1 MTSRAVFSS
10 QDGWRYG
17 LLGLPLAFCA
27 LPLYVLM
34 PNLYA
39 RQWGVSLAA
48 LGAVLLAARLL
59 DAVLDPWLGRV
70 CDRLFARSI
79 AAVLAFGAAAALLL
93 GLGFSAIFL
102 PPVQEPD
109 ALLAWAGGWLV
120 LTYLAYSALA
130 VAHQSW
136 GAMLGGDALQR
147 SRVVAWREGLGLV
160 GVVLASVVGNLLG
173 VPLMLGLLWLTL
185 GLGWWA
191 WSRAPRPARPKHG
204 MTANACFQTDK
215 VPVTAP
221 VGLWHPMQQPAFRRL
236 LAVFMLNGIASA
248 IPATLVLFFVQ
259 DRLQGSEA
267 LQSAALGLY
276 FVCAA
281 LSMPLW
287 LRAVARLGLARSWA
301 VGMGLSVLV
310 FLWASQLGAGDGAL
324 FLIVCALS
332 GAALGSDLALPG
344 AMLAGLIHDAGDRG
358 RADGAYFGWW
368 NFATKLNLALAAGLA
383 LPLLGWL
390 GYAPGARDA
399 QALQVL
405 TVAYCLLPCGL
416 KTGAGAAAL
425 PFFYPTRGT
434 SRSQHETT
442 SIDPCRRGLFGAG
455 PERLQHTQSDRL
467 RRAKT
472 GAGAARLLQR
482 HARRLRHL
490 YRPLGSGGKALHRGH
505 GVQLAG

>member
-1 MTSRAVFSS
+1 
-10 QDGWRYG
+10 
-17 LLGLPLAFCA
+17 
-27 LPLYVLM
+27 M

-39 RQWGVSLAA
+39 REWGVSLAA

-79 AAVLAFGAAAALLL
+79 RAVLAFGAAAAVLL

-102 PPVQEPD
+102 PPVQEPA

-160 GVVLASVVGNLLG
+160 GVVLASVTSTLLG
-173 VPLMLGLLWLTL
+173 VPVMLALLWLML
-185 GLGWWA
+185 VLGWWA
-191 WSRAPRPARPKHG
+191 WSRAPRPARATSGSLAGPSDPHSR
-204 MTANACFQTDK
+204 
-215 VPVTAP
+215 AP
-221 VGLWHPMQQPAFRRL
+221 VSLWRPLQQPAFRRL
-236 LAVFMLNGIASA
+236 LAVFMVNGIASA

-281 LSMPLW
+281 ASMPLW
-287 LRAVARLGLARSWA
+287 LRAVVRFGLARSWA
-301 VGMGLSVLV
+301 LGMGLSVLV

-324 FLIVCALS
+324 FLMVCALS

-344 AMLAGLIHDAGDRG
+344 AMLAGLIDDAGDRG

-416 KTGAGAAAL
+416 KTGAALLLYFSFIQQPAA
-425 PFFYPTRGT
+425 
-434 SRSQHETT
+434 
-442 SIDPCRRGLFGAG
+442 
-455 PERLQHTQSDRL
+455 
-467 RRAKT
+467 K
-472 GAGAARLLQR
+472 
-482 HARRLRHL
+482 
-490 YRPLGSGGKALHRGH
+490 PLTP
-505 GVQLAG
+505 